1 MVMRPLGGAA
11 SGGSKSFDGAAL
23 SANPADLGPGR
34 KNEQATSPRSLRS
47 ADDEAA
53 ALYVADRRAAVIVL
67 AFLAARIGF
76 AFALGFGIDEAYTL
90 PISRDLSLSYFD
102 HPPLHQWIAHFGG
115 LASGEGLGAR
125 LPFVALFAATGW
137 LVYRLTS
144 ELFGPRAGLIAVF
157 GLNITPFFF
166 ASAGTW
172 IVPDGPL
179 LFGLALAA
187 LALARLFFD
196 PEVDEGRVWRLWLLA
211 GLGFGLAGLSK
222 YIGALAPLGL
232 LAFLAISPAERRWFR
247 HPAPYVAAML
257 ALLVILPV
265 FLWNAQHGWV
275 SFAFQGSRGVAS
287 GGLKPLGVLRI
298 ALGQIAFLSPWM
310 FVPLVAGLV
319 SGIRRWRD
327 GRRLFLLC
335 LSLPPIVLFTVAPLW
350 IARGQPHWSM
360 PGWFFAFPLMGAWA
374 QDVAVPVRNLR
385 RYAALSVALLAA
397 LSAGAAIEAQTGWL
411 WRLLPAG
418 TTDPTL
424 EALNWT
430 GLREAPLLQLAPSFV
445 ISTEWKE
452 AGKIALALGPRV
464 PVFVVSNDPRGWM
477 FVKGGA
483 DLVGRDGVL
492 VVRPVELA
500 AVRTTLAPLFASLGE
515 AQPLTLMRRG
525 VPAMELVLVPVKGLK
540 QPLPSPAR
548 PQ

>member
-1 MVMRPLGGAA
+1 M
-11 SGGSKSFDGAAL
+11 
-23 SANPADLGPGR
+23 
-34 KNEQATSPRSLRS
+34 
-47 ADDEAA
+47 
-53 ALYVADRRAAVIVL
+53 
-67 AFLAARIGF
+67 
-76 AFALGFGIDEAYTL
+76 
-90 PISRDLSLSYFD
+90 
-102 HPPLHQWIAHFGG
+102 
-115 LASGEGLGAR
+115 
-125 LPFVALFAATGW
+125 
-137 LVYRLTS
+137 
-144 ELFGPRAGLIAVF
+144 
-157 GLNITPFFF
+157 
-166 ASAGTW
+166 
-172 IVPDGPL
+172 
-179 LFGLALAA
+179 
-187 LALARLFFD
+187 
-196 PEVDEGRVWRLWLLA
+196 LA
-211 GLGFGLAGLSK
+211 GL
-222 YIGALAPLGL
+222 
-232 LAFLAISPAERRWFR
+232 
-247 HPAPYVAAML
+247 V
-257 ALLVILPV
+257 VLPV
-265 FLWNAQHGWV
+265 FVWNAQHGWA

-287 GGLKPLGVLRI
+287 GGLKPLRVLRI
-298 ALGQIAFLSPWM
+298 ALGQIAFLSPWL

-397 LSAGAAIEAQTGWL
+397 LSAGAVDRSAN
-411 WRLLPAG
+411 RLAVAPFAG
-418 TTDPTL
+418 GDDRPDPGSPQL
-424 EALNWT
+424 DRP
-430 GLREAPLLQLAPSFV
+430 REAPLLQLAPSFV

-515 AQPLTLMRRG
+515 AQPLTLIRRG

-540 QPLPSPAR
+540 QPPAVSGSPPIDRRRSAR
-548 PQ
+548 HNERKEA